1 MNDLQFYQNPQ
12 FGEIRIVSIDGAP
25 WFVGK
30 DVAAIL
36 GYSKPL
42 NALATHVDE
51 DDSLKQGLTDSMG
64 RIQQTILINESGLY
78 SLILSSK
85 LPTAKEFKRWVTSE
99 VLPSIRKHNA
109 YMTPDMIEKVLTDPD
124 VLINLAQQLKAERA
138 KVAELQPKAAYYDL
152 VADCTG
158 LMSFRETAKLFR
170 IPERIFI
177 RFIEESR
184 LCYRAGYDKLVPYA
198 EYMRA
203 GWFEV
208 KEVVCESYNQ
218 TLTLP
223 STKITPVGRT
233 KIFDRLRKAGM
244 IHG

>member
-12 FGEIRIVSIDGAP
+12 FGEIRIVSISGEP

-36 GYSKPL
+36 GYSTTRD
-42 NALATHVDE
+42 ALSRHVDSE
-51 DDSLKQGLTDSMG
+51 DKADVAIHDGSQNRNMVVV
-64 RIQQTILINESGLY
+64 NESGLY

-85 LPTAKEFKRWVTSE
+85 LPAAKEFKRWVTSE
-99 VLPSIRKHNA
+99 VLPSIRKHDA
-109 YMTPDMIEKVLTDPD
+109 YMTPAMIENVLTDPD

-170 IPERIFI
+170 IPERTFT

-184 LCYRAGYDKLVPYA
+184 LCYRAGHDKLIPYA
-198 EYMRA
+198 EYMKA

-208 KEVVCESYNQ
+208 KEIVCMNYNQ

>member
-12 FGEIRIVSIDGAP
+12 FGEIRIVSIEGEP

-36 GYSKPL
+36 GYS
-42 NALATHVDE
+42 NARDALAKHVFEE
-51 DDSLKQGLTDSMG
+51 DKGVAKCDTPGGSQNVA
-64 RIQQTILINESGLY
+64 IINESGLY